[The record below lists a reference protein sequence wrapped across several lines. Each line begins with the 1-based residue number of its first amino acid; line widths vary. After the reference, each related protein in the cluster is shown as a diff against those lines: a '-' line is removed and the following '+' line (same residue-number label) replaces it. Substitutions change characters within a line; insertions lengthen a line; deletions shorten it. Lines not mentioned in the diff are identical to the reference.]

1 MGYLIILVIILII
14 LAIPFGLLG
23 TTAAIISWIIIISLV
38 AAIIYISYNNKQKLK
53 DAYNYCITYIPKE
66 NIDFETYIQSLD
78 GKKIELEKSE
88 KSSLKKEI
96 EFSSYSVWINYILFK
111 SVRYDKIDDISV
123 CIEKKEKQL
132 RIIVNFIDSDYNER
146 TDEISYFHSSTYIDF
161 SIKQLEYGKYFF
173 TVMKNLSVYTKQK
186 KENEEKQKLIN
197 RQNSINKF
205 YKDLDNIATFQID
218 INTEKSKVNQLENMP
233 ETKIVRLT
241 KAFNKDTLY
250 HYIVIHIETTGL
262 YPHEGSEIIELA
274 GIKFIDGKPYEKFN
288 TLITP
293 KNLISEEITEINGI
307 TNEMVK
313 NSPYLEEIR
322 NSFISFL
329 GKCDLVGYNL
339 PFILKFLYVYGFNEV
354 FTEKRKFF
362 DVYSYVKRLY
372 EDNDYLEDLKLKSVS
387 EYLGIY
393 RTDERA
399 LSDCY
404 ATAKIFQGIIQDL

>member
-1 MGYLIILVIILII
+1 MEYLIIVIIIFII

-23 TTAAIISWIIIISLV
+23 TTAAIVSWIIIISLV
-38 AAIIYISYNNKQKLK
+38 ATIIYISYKNKQKLK

-66 NIDFETYIQSLD
+66 NIDFETYIQNLD
-78 GKKIELEKSE
+78 GKKIELEKPG

-96 EFSSYSVWINYILFK
+96 EFSSYSVWINYISYK
-111 SVRYDKIDDISV
+111 SILYRDINKVSVSIKEKELSVTINFLDYNYDKRS
-123 CIEKKEKQL
+123 
-132 RIIVNFIDSDYNER
+132 NE
-146 TDEISYFHSSTYIDF
+146 TNYFSSSIYIDF
-161 SIKQLEYGKYFF
+161 SIKQLGYGKYFF
-173 TVMKNLSVYTKQK
+173 TVMKNLSAYAKQK

-197 RQNSINKF
+197 KQNSINKF

-218 INTEKSKVNQLENMP
+218 VNTQESKVNQLENMP

-262 YPHEGSEIIELA
+262 YPHEGNEIIELA

-288 TLITP
+288 TLIKP

-313 NSPYLEEIR
+313 NSPYLEEIKT
-322 NSFISFL
+322 SFISFL

-339 PFILKFLYVYGFNEV
+339 PFILKFLYVYGFDEV

-372 EDNDYLEDLKLKSVS
+372 EDNDYLEDLTLKSVS

-399 LSDCY
+399 LPDCY

>member
-1 MGYLIILVIILII
+1 MEYLIIVVIIFII

-23 TTAAIISWIIIISLV
+23 TTAAIVSWIIIISLV
-38 AAIIYISYNNKQKLK
+38 VTIIYISYKNKQKLK

-78 GKKIELEKSE
+78 GKKIELEKSG

-96 EFSSYSVWINYILFK
+96 EFSSFSVWINYISHK
-111 SVRYDKIDDISV
+111 SILYSDINKISVSIKEKELSVTINFLKYNYDK
-123 CIEKKEKQL
+123 
-132 RIIVNFIDSDYNER
+132 RSDETN
-146 TDEISYFHSSTYIDF
+146 YFSSSIYVDF

-218 INTEKSKVNQLENMP
+218 INTEESKVNQLENMP

-288 TLITP
+288 TLIKP

-313 NSPYLEEIR
+313 NSPYLEEIK

-329 GKCDLVGYNL
+329 GKCALVGYNL
-339 PFILKFLYVYGFNEV
+339 PFILKFLYVYGFDEI
-354 FTEKRKFF
+354 FTKKRKFF